1 MQELIRRLESEA
13 DRLKDG
19 KSRIFAVPYASP
31 PAHPSTADYRS
42 SPAAS
47 GVPKLLVQALQTVFD
62 AVAENVTQD
71 VISSLAEQ
79 AGRAAANF
87 AANNGESLSSL

>member
-1 MQELIRRLESEA
+1 M
-13 DRLKDG
+13 
-19 KSRIFAVPYASP
+19 
-31 PAHPSTADYRS
+31 
-42 SPAAS
+42 
-47 GVPKLLVQALQTVFD
+47 QALQTVFD